1 MYRVSVGHR
10 RYARYVIWTSKGIRG
25 CSTLRV
31 CSEDR
36 HPSIGVTKG
45 WTETWQQRIERTSG
59 VQKRSAAG
67 PHVIKSKHAER

>member
-1 MYRVSVGHR
+1 
-10 RYARYVIWTSKGIRG
+10 
-25 CSTLRV
+25 V